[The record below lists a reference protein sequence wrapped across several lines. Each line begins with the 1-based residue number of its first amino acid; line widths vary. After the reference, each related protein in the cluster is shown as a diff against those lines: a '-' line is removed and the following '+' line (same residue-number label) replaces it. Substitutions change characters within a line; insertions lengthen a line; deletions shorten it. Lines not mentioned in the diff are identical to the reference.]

1 MLEAQFPS
9 VQHLPRKSFGLLFA
23 VDLVAENWMAKMLK
37 VHPHLMCPAAVQPAF
52 DQTHLIRRTQNAIFC
67 LRCAAAS
74 GCSRH
79 SLSIYRMTSNFL
91 FNSSRA
97 LPQLSRN
104 EREINLLYRARSEL
118 PRQST
123 VRHVGFCDDQTT
135 ARFFVQP
142 MNDSRSFFAADSG
155 QLRKVM
161 QQRIDQCVLTLTGAR
176 MND

>member
-1 MLEAQFPS
+1 
-9 VQHLPRKSFGLLFA
+9 
-23 VDLVAENWMAKMLK
+23 MAKMLK

-67 LRCAAAS
+67 LRCATAS

-97 LPQLSRN
+97 LPQLSRD

-118 PRQST
+118 PRQYT
-123 VRHVGFCDDQTT
+123 MRHVGFCDDRTT
-135 ARFFVQP
+135 ARSFIHTA
-142 MNDSRSFFAADSG
+142 NASRS
-155 QLRKVM
+155 
-161 QQRIDQCVLTLTGAR
+161 I
-176 MND
+176 

>member
-74 GCSRH
+74 GCSRL
-79 SLSIYRMTSNFL
+79 SLSNYRMTSNFL

-104 EREINLLYRARSEL
+104 DREVTILYRALCGL
-118 PRQST
+118 PQQST
-123 VRHVGFCDDQTT
+123 LRQLSFCK
-135 ARFFVQP
+135 
-142 MNDSRSFFAADSG
+142 
-155 QLRKVM
+155 L
-161 QQRIDQCVLTLTGAR
+161 
-176 MND
+176 

>member
-1 MLEAQFPS
+1 
-9 VQHLPRKSFGLLFA
+9 
-23 VDLVAENWMAKMLK
+23 MAKMLK
-37 VHPHLMCPAAVQPAF
+37 VDPHLMCPAAVQFAF

-67 LRCAAAS
+67 LRCSAAS

-79 SLSIYRMTSNFL
+79 SLSIYWMTSDFL
-91 FNSSRA
+91 FKSSGA
-97 LPQLSRN
+97 LPQLSRDK
-104 EREINLLYRARSEL
+104 REINLLYLARSEL

-123 VRHVGFCDDQTT
+123 MRHVGFCDDKTP

-161 QQRIDQCVLTLTGAR
+161 QQRIDQRVLTLTGAR
-176 MND
+176 MNDYPRRFVDHNQVFIFIKNVERNRF

>member
-1 MLEAQFPS
+1 MACANDRLYRRLVTEVLERPD
-9 VQHLPRKSFGLLFA
+9 LLNDPLFINRRVRSQNKEKLRAIIAGVFA
-23 VDLVAENWMAKMLK
+23 SDKLENWMTKMLK
-37 VHPHLMCPAAVQPAF
+37 VNPHLVCPAAVQLAF

-97 LPQLSRN
+97 LPQLSRD

-118 PRQST
+118 PR
-123 VRHVGFCDDQTT
+123 
-135 ARFFVQP
+135 
-142 MNDSRSFFAADSG
+142 
-155 QLRKVM
+155 
-161 QQRIDQCVLTLTGAR
+161 
-176 MND
+176 